1 MKSFAGLR
9 ILGVLSLFLTGC
21 GSSSSTTAPAASV
34 STVAV
39 TGSAP
44 SIGATAPFA
53 ATATLSNGTTQTV
66 SAQAAWSSSNT
77 SVATVSSGG
86 VVTGVGAGEADI
98 TAIYQSVSGRVHISV
113 ASAATATFTVSGTVS
128 DGTSGGVL
136 PNITVQTTDS
146 GGTSKSATSSAAGAF
161 SIAGLAPGVATLTV
175 SAVSYQPLRTT
186 ITVAGDTRADIVL
199 TRVNCVL
206 ALTPT
211 SIAFSSSGGTGAVT
225 VASQA
230 TGCAWQAKSNDAFI
244 TLTSGG
250 SGLDAGTVAFAVSAN
265 TGAARTGTLTIA
277 GTTVT
282 ISQDAAPVMQLA
294 QYDSTFKTPLC
305 NQIGSGCDSGTLLEG
320 TGATEAHQP
329 NTLFNSCPD
338 GIGAGQFGII
348 RYIRIATVDASAVA
362 PGKTIEITVSAAGS
376 TAGSH
381 RVYLAADASHPVWT
395 QIGSGF
401 ASTGPFSFQTALPAG
416 TVQAVRVTR
425 SFIGSY
431 GPGPCS
437 TGPDDDNDDLVF
449 RVQ

>member
-1 MKSFAGLR
+1 MS
-9 ILGVLSLFLTGC
+9 
-21 GSSSSTTAPAASV
+21 
-34 STVAV
+34 
-39 TGSAP
+39 
-44 SIGATAPFA
+44 
-53 ATATLSNGTTQTV
+53 
-66 SAQAAWSSSNT
+66 
-77 SVATVSSGG
+77 
-86 VVTGVGAGEADI
+86 GAGEADI

-250 SGLDAGTVAFAVSAN
+250 SGLNAGTVAFAVSAN

-294 QYDSTFKTPLC
+294 Q
-305 NQIGSGCDSGTLLEG
+305 
-320 TGATEAHQP
+320 
-329 NTLFNSCPD
+329 
-338 GIGAGQFGII
+338 
-348 RYIRIATVDASAVA
+348 
-362 PGKTIEITVSAAGS
+362 
-376 TAGSH
+376 
-381 RVYLAADASHPVWT
+381 
-395 QIGSGF
+395 
-401 ASTGPFSFQTALPAG
+401 
-416 TVQAVRVTR
+416 
-425 SFIGSY
+425 
-431 GPGPCS
+431 
-437 TGPDDDNDDLVF
+437 
-449 RVQ
+449 